1 MSTVPPVLHDLHSYE
16 PAVLKQ
22 RPEVAELLEQEWLH
36 SAWLPTQH
44 SLMSLHPLF
53 AAQLV

>member
-1 MSTVPPVLHDLHSYE
+1 MPPVLQDLHSYE

-22 RPEVAELLEQEWLH
+22 MPEVAELLEQVWLH

-44 SLMSLHPLF
+44 SLMSLHPLL